1 MKTVFTA
8 ILVTL
13 TGCFINAQ
21 TDTLNSFYKPT
32 GSTVVASPN
41 GGYASGTNGY
51 GDREKLQAFVPTQPY
66 SVLGAIVWF
75 AVKNQLSAQPEQSN
89 IWLKLR
95 RHDITTQ
102 ATVPF
107 IAGPKETIDSVSFS
121 INNLQAGLSTELG
134 YNYLAFNSP
143 VLVSSPYGIS
153 ISFTEGMQAEDTLA
167 IMHSADDS
175 VITVGQSW
183 ETWNGNWRRMIDN
196 WGLNVDFAIFPVI
209 DTTLNGLAAVP
220 SIDFNVYPNPA
231 DNQLSVSLDQ
241 AKGDVVIEVLNMKG
255 QTMMH
260 LSEKQSIISHS
271 LDISNLSKGVYFLK
285 ITSNGHYGVRPFVV
299 VDADN

>member
-8 ILVTL
+8 ILITFTGFFL
-13 TGCFINAQ
+13 TAQ

-75 AVKNQLSAQPEQSN
+75 AVKNELSVQPEQSN

-102 ATVPF
+102 ATAPF

-121 INNLQAGLSTELG
+121 INNLQAGSTAELG

-143 VLVSSPYGIS
+143 VLTSSPYGIS
-153 ISFTEGMQAEDTLA
+153 ISFTEGMQPEDTLA

-175 VITVGQSW
+175 VIAVGQSW

-209 DTTLNGLAAVP
+209 DTTLNGLASMP
-220 SIDFNVYPNPA
+220 SIEFNVYPNPA
-231 DNQLSVSLDQ
+231 DKQLNISLDQ
-241 AKGDVVIEVLNMKG
+241 AKGDVEIEVLNMKG
-255 QTMMH
+255 QIIMH
-260 LSEKQSIISHS
+260 LSDKQSIKLRS
-271 LDISNLSKGVYFLK
+271 LDISSLTKGVYFLK
-285 ITSNGHYGVRPFVV
+285 ITSNSHYGVRPFVV
-299 VDADN
+299 VDSDN

>member
-8 ILVTL
+8 ILTAFI
-13 TGCFINAQ
+13 GCFLNAQ

-75 AVKNQLSAQPEQSN
+75 AVKNELSAQPEQSN
-89 IWLKLR
+89 VWLKLR
-95 RHDITTQ
+95 RHDITAQ
-102 ATVPF
+102 VTVPF
-107 IAGPKETIDSVSFS
+107 IAGPKETIDSASFS
-121 INNLQAGLSTELG
+121 IDNLLAGSTAELG
-134 YNYLAFNSP
+134 YNYLPFNSP
-143 VLVSSPYGIS
+143 ILVSSPYGIS

-196 WGLNVDFAIFPVI
+196 WGLNIDFAIFPVI
-209 DTTLNGLAAVP
+209 DTTLNGLAAMP
-220 SIDFNVYPNPA
+220 SIYFNVYPNPA
-231 DNQLSVSLDQ
+231 DNQLNISLDQ
-241 AKGDVVIEVLNMKG
+241 NRGDLQIEVLNVNG
-255 QTMMH
+255 QCVLH
-260 LSEKQSIISHS
+260 KSEKQSVALSS
-271 LDISNLSKGVYFLK
+271 LDISNLSKGLYFLK
-285 ITSNGHYGVRPFVV
+285 ITSNGHYGVKPFVV
-299 VDADN
+299 VDSDN